1 MAGIDLL
8 LAAIDNTLSAWEPDD
23 AVAHF
28 GEILRRNIC
37 EIAPQLPPA
46 PEPTTAEQ
54 ETQALHRA
62 WEALK
67 DLDVPAQSRAMAWL
81 RDRLESARQRQPA
94 DRDPWA
100 YSDEPPF

>member
-1 MAGIDLL
+1 MSGIDLW
-8 LAAIDNTLSAWEPDD
+8 LAALDNTITAWEPDD

-28 GEILRRNIC
+28 AEILRRNIS
-37 EIAPQLPPA
+37 EIAPEVPPA

-54 ETQALHRA
+54 ETTALNAA

-67 DLDVPAQSRAMAWL
+67 DLDVSAQSRAMAWL
-81 RDRLESARQRQPA
+81 RDRLEAARQRQK
-94 DRDPWA
+94 DNRDPWA

>member
-1 MAGIDLL
+1 MSGVDLW
-8 LAAIDNTLSAWEPDD
+8 LAALDNTINAWEPDD

-28 GEILRRNIC
+28 AEILRRNIS
-37 EIAPQLPPA
+37 EIAPELPPA
-46 PEPTTAEQ
+46 PEPTTAGQ
-54 ETQALHRA
+54 ETQALNAA

-81 RDRLESARQRQPA
+81 RDRLEAARQQKA
-94 DRDPWA
+94 ATRDPWG